1 MKKYELKS
9 ALADAEEEIK
19 LLKAHI
25 KDLENVIENN
35 SILRC
40 NKDRE
45 IQELQNRIK
54 ELETTIRVLQNI

>member
-1 MKKYELKS
+1 MLEEQVEK
-9 ALADAEEEIK
+9 ALEITEK
-19 LLKAHI
+19 LI
-25 KDLENVIENN
+25 NDLFQMRI
-35 SILRC
+35 